1 VVSTGLRPWIDLD
14 VALLDIQLTEQEA
27 RLRFRLT
34 LMNSGAGGARDIVV
48 EAFALNAGESQER
61 SLQPSSPDRR
71 PRRWRLHNC
80 PALERPSSSMRWS
93 WPRGAIREYM
103 AQGRRLFVPCWP
115 SMPSYRWSGG
125 MGRTGAAFLTGHEV
139 PGSDRL
145 APLRLDGSAKRLTG
159 LGGRRLKEQVRR

>member
-48 EAFALNAGESQER
+48 EAFALNAGESQEAE
-61 SLQPSSPDRR
+61 LAAFFAR
-71 PRRWRLHNC
+71 PEAAEVAIAQLPRLGTAELVH
-80 PALERPSSSMRWS
+80 EVVM
-93 WPRGAIREYM
+93 PRGAIREYM
-103 AQGRRLFVPCWP
+103 AQGRRLFVPVLAFNA
-115 SMPSYRWSGG
+115 SYRWSGG